1 MQDVF
6 VFDAPLERFSA
17 WWGCFVHGFEGEKV
31 AQKENVVEGHSVDGC
46 GRKEVVDCCACCG
59 SKAREG
65 ARLERGALPLLVATV
80 AALTGAEVTAA
91 SSLAHG
97 QAPQLTTDERDRRWE
112 SSSSASNST
121 DLDFAAIDKRY

>member
-46 GRKEVVDCCACCG
+46 GRKEIVDCCAKFNDGAGVCCKKFG
-59 SKAREG
+59 NVFSLVEG
-65 ARLERGALPLLVATV
+65 
-80 AALTGAEVTAA
+80 
-91 SSLAHG
+91 
-97 QAPQLTTDERDRRWE
+97 
-112 SSSSASNST
+112 
-121 DLDFAAIDKRY
+121 